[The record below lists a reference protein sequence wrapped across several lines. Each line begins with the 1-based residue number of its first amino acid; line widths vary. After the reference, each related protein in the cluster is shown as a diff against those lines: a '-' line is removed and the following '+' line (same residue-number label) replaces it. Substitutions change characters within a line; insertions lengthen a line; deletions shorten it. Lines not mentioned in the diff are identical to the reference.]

1 MDQKVG
7 PVGWGGWLFQTR
19 PIPRS
24 PDGDNNVTKAKK
36 EKQDVDCTRLCRSHV
51 VQYSIRYSAVIIY
64 DIIYNIR
71 ESILRYLRRYSADMF
86 LFAFSFQALHTA
98 GSWR

>member
-1 MDQKVG
+1 MAK
-7 PVGWGGWLFQTR
+7 LSQTR

-24 PDGDNNVTKAKK
+24 PAGDKNVTKAKK
-36 EKQDVDCTRLCRSHV
+36 EKQDVDWTRLCRSHV
-51 VQYSIRYSAVIIY
+51 VRYSIRYSAVV
-64 DIIYNIR
+64 IYNIMIFEKVFYDIR
-71 ESILRYLRRYSADMF
+71 EGIRRYLRRYSADMF